1 VKKINPNLYP
11 STGFKFK
18 DPSTGVTFVGSNWGG
33 VAARVASYRKRN
45 GIAPGNP
52 TEEVMAQACA
62 NNPGHCVESNGVTEA
77 QLKIVSLKGR
87 IFQWFNELKKRRVRE
102 GQLPLVDNET
112 YLRRAGTCLNCPF
125 KQGLDEG
132 CGSCRS
138 AIKQL
143 RREVIDGRPEYAGLL
158 MTGCQILGT
167 DLPTAVHLDEITVD
181 NKQLPDN
188 CWRKR
193 TIT

>member
-1 VKKINPNLYP
+1 MRGCGDADRTTSGCISVPRSLRISASPHLRIP
-11 STGFKFK
+11 SFPLHQLDPIPERIVHVTAIEARELLGGDRLVAGGFAAG
-18 DPSTGVTFVGSNWGG
+18 DEWSEVTD
-33 VAARVASYRKRN
+33 
-45 GIAPGNP
+45 
-52 TEEVMAQACA
+52 E
-62 NNPGHCVESNGVTEA
+62 
-77 QLKIVSLKGR
+77 
-87 IFQWFNELKKRRVRE
+87 KRRVRE